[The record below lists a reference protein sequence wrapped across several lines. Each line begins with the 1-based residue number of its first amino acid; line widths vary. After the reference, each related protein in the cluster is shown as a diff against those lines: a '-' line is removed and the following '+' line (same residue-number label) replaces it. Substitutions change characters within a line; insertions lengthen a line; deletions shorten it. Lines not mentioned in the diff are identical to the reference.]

1 MNKIKKI
8 AFAVIMILS
17 IFIMPLSAQSAD
29 YGSYLNAAVDFMQ
42 DLFYQ
47 DMNDL
52 ESLKA
57 ALRGMFGGLDDYS
70 GFYDNEETE
79 ALMQSLEGNFVG
91 IGAGLEKD
99 ASGCRI
105 IKVYDDSPA
114 QKAGLYEGDV
124 ITSVNGVSTLNKDA
138 EQVASEIRGEEGTQ
152 VRLTIRRP
160 GENADREFTLTRAL
174 VKIKSVFY
182 RIEGDIAYIRID
194 TFNSN
199 TAESFNKAMDVVD
212 AGKIKKIMLDLRSNP
227 GGYVDQAVEVAR
239 RIVPAGTVTTLD
251 FKSERLMDQSFD
263 SYLKDRQYLIAVLVD
278 GYTASAAEILASAI
292 QDSETGFL
300 VGENTYGKGIVQQMF
315 SVLTPEAYD
324 KYHEKYGVGYVSEI
338 EWLSYYGVL
347 PKDDEILGTI
357 KITTGHYLT
366 RNGRVIQGIGLKPE
380 IEAADKINPN
390 GIDLAILERLPIP
403 SKPITLNAQ
412 SNEIYTAE
420 QILRAAGYFKEFPD
434 RQLDAKA
441 QEAIKK
447 FQSEKKLTVNGTL
460 DAKTCE
466 ALNKLLDE
474 LRVKADQP
482 YVKAKEALNW
492 FN

>member
-1 MNKIKKI
+1 MNKIKKT
-8 AFAVIMILS
+8 AFVFIMILS
-17 IFIMPLSAQSAD
+17 IFVMPLSAQAAD

-47 DMNDL
+47 DMDDL

-70 GFYDNEETE
+70 GFFDNEETE

-91 IGAGLEKD
+91 IGAALEKD
-99 ASGCRI
+99 ASGCKI
-105 IKVYDDSPA
+105 IKVYDESPA

-174 VKIKSVFY
+174 VKINSVFY
-182 RIEGDIAYIRID
+182 RIEGNVAYIRID
-194 TFNSN
+194 SFNST
-199 TAESFNKAMDVVD
+199 TAVNFNKAMDVVD
-212 AGKIKKIMLDLRSNP
+212 ASKITKIMLDLRSNP

-251 FKSERLMDQSFD
+251 FKSERLMDQSFN
-263 SYLKDRQYLIAVLVD
+263 SYLKDHQYMIAVLVD
-278 GYTASAAEILASAI
+278 GGTASAAEILASAI

-300 VGENTYGKGIVQQMF
+300 VGANTYGKGIVQQMF
-315 SVLTPEAYD
+315 SVLTPEAYN

-338 EWLSYYGVL
+338 EWLSYYGIL
-347 PKDDEILGTI
+347 PEDDEILGTI

-366 RNGRVIQGIGLKPE
+366 RNGEIIQGIGLKPE
-380 IEAADKINPN
+380 IEVIEKSNPN
-390 GIDLAILERLPIP
+390 GIDLTLIEKLPVP
-403 SKPITLNAQ
+403 SKPIGLNAQ
-412 SNEIYTAE
+412 GYEVYTAE
-420 QILRAAGYFKEFPD
+420 RILRAAGYFKEFPD

-441 QEAIKK
+441 QDAIQK
-447 FQSEKKLTVNGTL
+447 FQTERKLTVTGIL

-474 LRVKADQP
+474 LIVKSDQP

-492 FN
+492 F

>member
-1 MNKIKKI
+1 MNAMNKIKKI

-212 AGKIKKIMLDLRSNP
+212 AGKIKKIMLDLMN
-227 GGYVDQAVEVAR
+227 
-239 RIVPAGTVTTLD
+239 
-251 FKSERLMDQSFD
+251 
-263 SYLKDRQYLIAVLVD
+263 
-278 GYTASAAEILASAI
+278 
-292 QDSETGFL
+292 
-300 VGENTYGKGIVQQMF
+300 
-315 SVLTPEAYD
+315 
-324 KYHEKYGVGYVSEI
+324 
-338 EWLSYYGVL
+338 
-347 PKDDEILGTI
+347 
-357 KITTGHYLT
+357 
-366 RNGRVIQGIGLKPE
+366 
-380 IEAADKINPN
+380 
-390 GIDLAILERLPIP
+390 PIP
-403 SKPITLNAQ
+403 VGL
-412 SNEIYTAE
+412 
-420 QILRAAGYFKEFPD
+420 
-434 RQLDAKA
+434 
-441 QEAIKK
+441 
-447 FQSEKKLTVNGTL
+447 
-460 DAKTCE
+460 
-466 ALNKLLDE
+466 
-474 LRVKADQP
+474 
-482 YVKAKEALNW
+482 
-492 FN
+492 